1 MEIILTSHL
10 YMQLKVWLNKL
21 KLFNECLKGLAMYTY
36 AMQSS
41 CIPCTS
47 IMKMITLLVLNT
59 VTSLKDV
66 RIRKVLDLK
75 AHELERNGIESK
87 DIHVIEFWYLCFKN
101 KGNKHVWPLCLL
113 KHVFIGSTKDILPN
127 HVLV

>member
-1 MEIILTSHL
+1 
-10 YMQLKVWLNKL
+10 
-21 KLFNECLKGLAMYTY
+21 MYTY

-75 AHELERNGIESK
+75 AHELERDGIESK
-87 DIHVIEFWYLCFKN
+87 DIHVIEF
-101 KGNKHVWPLCLL
+101 
-113 KHVFIGSTKDILPN
+113 
-127 HVLV
+127 

>member
-1 MEIILTSHL
+1 MSQGASNVHICT
-10 YMQLKVWLNKL
+10 
-21 KLFNECLKGLAMYTY
+21 
-36 AMQSS
+36 MQSS

-75 AHELERNGIESK
+75 AHELERDGIESK
-87 DIHVIEFWYLCFKN
+87 DIHVIEF
-101 KGNKHVWPLCLL
+101 
-113 KHVFIGSTKDILPN
+113 
-127 HVLV
+127 